1 LTVGIIGIIIGAIAL
16 AMRRM
21 VKWEG

>member
-1 LTVGIIGIIIGAIAL
+1 LTVGIIGIIIGGIAL